1 MTQLSLIWDF
11 DGTLVD
17 SYDAIMEAMT
27 ELYGQF
33 GLDFEA
39 DKIRETILATSTGH
53 LFDQLVSDYGL
64 DGQVLRQVFTQEQE
78 KRDDRIVLLP
88 HVLEALQFTQEKG
101 IRNFIYTHKGATTQV
116 VLDRLGIGGYFTEV
130 VTAANGFTRKPHPE
144 AVDYL
149 LDKYG
154 LDKTQTYYIG
164 DRLIDVQ
171 VAQRAGI
178 GSINLNLPTDET
190 NQQIASLADLPAFL
204 VREGLV

>member
-27 ELYGQF
+27 ELYDQF

-53 LFDQLVSDYGL
+53 LFDQLVSDHGL